1 MGRCHVR
8 PQLVTLRQNA
18 KQQWAILSDTKE
30 LAFKWPADCPLEVRE
45 LVGPENFDASNPK
58 YTMPFFWRS
67 DAVPATR
74 SWACVV
80 CAIECCFGLVTLLC
94 NVLHFVLL
102 LLPGGPSGAASAPPP
117 ARPSA
122 SALVPSTVLSLTLL
136 QLAVFFCFK
145 SLFII
150 AIFTRS
156 PRLLRV
162 QLMFQYCTCV
172 FLILNA
178 SFTLAADFGQSFR
191 HFFCRFFIRNPLL
204 IRFVAFFSLAFIPVQ
219 IYLRLMT
226 VPVYKFLR
234 DLRKFRH
241 AIYNGKWRYRKRV
254 YFTYCSLMME
264 QQQKNLA
271 RTIRPDK
278 VDSSDE
284 GQHTLLTVTDEN
296 GSSSAAE
303 RGGGGGAAIVA
314 APLPL
319 PQRKRKKK
327 QQQTVKK
334 QKRSN
339 KKGEKKHTEEE
350 EEKRQ
355 REREVP
361 SDSNWSIPSL
371 LTMEQREQRERDGAE
386 RKMKA
391 EEEEEEEEE
400 EETAPSGIRDEEE
413 EEEETVPLRRIKR
426 DEYNEEAMSA
436 TETHPLIGLE
446 ENGKSR
452 TKHSEA
458 KAKLA
463 RERKANA
470 ETMEGHKQF
479 PSNILPINLTENNWE
494 EGHFGIGGLSKEW
507 EEREGR
513 EKWGK
518 ERHNSRETS
527 EGRRNGTHPRR
538 IDAKSAATT
547 EEVLL
552 LINSPS
558 AEDNKVPKSEQRRT
572 KDEERSS
579 KARRTVEIRVEMGQ
593 NELEKLMGRASG
605 TTTTIEW
612 ERRTNGQK

>member
-1 MGRCHVR
+1 MGRCRVR

-102 LLPGGPSGAASAPPP
+102 LLPGGPSGAASAAPP

-178 SFTLAADFGQSFR
+178 SFTLAADF
-191 HFFCRFFIRNPLL
+191 
-204 IRFVAFFSLAFIPVQ
+204 
-219 IYLRLMT
+219 

-271 RTIRPDK
+271 RNIRPDK

-339 KKGEKKHTEEE
+339 KKGEKKLTEEE
-350 EEKRQ
+350 EEKEKRQ

-371 LTMEQREQRERDGAE
+371 LTMEQREQREKEGAE

-400 EETAPSGIRDEEE
+400 EETASSGIRDEEE

-426 DEYNEEAMSA
+426 DEYNEEAMPA

-458 KAKLA
+458 KTKLA
-463 RERKANA
+463 REKKANA
-470 ETMEGHKQF
+470 ETTEGHDQF
-479 PSNILPINLTENNWE
+479 PSTILPINLTENNWE
-494 EGHFGIGGLSKEW
+494 EEHFGIGGLSEVW
-507 EEREGR
+507 DEREGR

-518 ERHNSRETS
+518 EQHKSRETS

-538 IDAKSAATT
+538 TDAKSAATT

-558 AEDNKVPKSEQRRT
+558 AEDNKMPKSEQRRT
-572 KDEERSS
+572 KDEERGN
-579 KARRTVEIRVEMGQ
+579 KARRTVEIRVDMGQ
-593 NELEKLMGRASG
+593 DELEKLMGRASG